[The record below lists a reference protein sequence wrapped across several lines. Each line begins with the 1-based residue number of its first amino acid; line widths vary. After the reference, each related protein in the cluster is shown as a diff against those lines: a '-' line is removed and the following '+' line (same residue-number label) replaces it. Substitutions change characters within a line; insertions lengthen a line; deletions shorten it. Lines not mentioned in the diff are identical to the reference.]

1 MERTYL
7 LKDRNGMLVRVPES
21 KLREWSKQQEGEA
34 KAPAEDEKEQ
44 ANIQAAASTEYK
56 SCQDERSILHD
67 DGHASSADRDG
78 DKRKDNNECCEDR
91 YVR

>member
-21 KLREWSKQQEGEA
+21 KLAAWNAQQKGEA

-44 ANIQAAASTEYK
+44 IRQEIYQK
-56 SCQDERSILHD
+56 L
-67 DGHASSADRDG
+67 GL
-78 DKRKDNNECCEDR
+78 K
-91 YVR
+91 